1 MYIKFYT
8 ISERF
13 DEYEKSLKSLVE
25 NLRNQLSKMGE
36 NPDKVKLTIV
46 KVKPE
51 TAAETAKYVG
61 EKEERKIPPQ
71 LRYLIS
77 ALRQDGIMMLP
88 AMVINNKKIFEGE
101 PMPMDQITTIILNEA
116 RTEFSIELQPQKAA
130 QQSPQPQQQL
140 PPPPPPPTQPQQQ
153 LPVSPPPPQPQLPP
167 PPQLPLLPLPPVSP
181 PPPQPQL
188 PPPPTQPQQPLL
200 DLMGQQS
207 SRQSAVEGAL
217 RGVTVTGFKLVM
229 GRPDN
234 CNDCIYYGS
243 TRGRCLLFGF
253 KVGDPTHPPCKSPGL
268 N

>member
-25 NLRNQLSKMGE
+25 NLRSQLSKIGE

-51 TAAETAKYVG
+51 TAAETMKYVG
-61 EKEERKIPPQ
+61 EKEEKRIPPQ

-116 RTEFSIELQPQKAA
+116 KTEFSIELQPQKTT
-130 QQSPQPQQQL
+130 QQSPQTLPPPPPPVQPQQQPPMAPPPPQQQL
-140 PPPPPPPTQPQQQ
+140 PPPPP
-153 LPVSPPPPQPQLPP
+153 
-167 PPQLPLLPLPPVSP
+167 
-181 PPPQPQL
+181 
-188 PPPPTQPQQPLL
+188 QPQQPPLL
-200 DLMGQQS
+200 EMGQQQ

-234 CNDCIYYGS
+234 CNDCIYYGA
-243 TRGRCLLFGF
+243 TRSKCLLFGF
-253 KVGDPTHPPCKSPGL
+253 KVGDPAHPPCKSPGL

>member
-25 NLRNQLSKMGE
+25 NLRSQLSKIGE

-51 TAAETAKYVG
+51 TAAETMKYVG
-61 EKEERKIPPQ
+61 EKEEKRIPPQ

-116 RTEFSIELQPQKAA
+116 KTEFSIELQPQKTT
-130 QQSPQPQQQL
+130 QQSPQTLPPPPPPVQPQQQPPMAPPPPQQQL
-140 PPPPPPPTQPQQQ
+140 PPPPPQPQQ
-153 LPVSPPPPQPQLPP
+153 P
-167 PPQLPLLPLPPVSP
+167 
-181 PPPQPQL
+181 
-188 PPPPTQPQQPLL
+188 PLL
-200 DLMGQQS
+200 DLMGQQQ

-234 CNDCIYYGS
+234 CNDCIYYGA
-243 TRGRCLLFGF
+243 TRSKCLLFGF
-253 KVGDPTHPPCKSPGL
+253 KVGDPAHPPCKSPGL

>member
-25 NLRNQLSKMGE
+25 NLRSQLSKMGE

-167 PPQLPLLPLPPVSP
+167 PP
-181 PPPQPQL
+181 
-188 PPPPTQPQQPLL
+188 TQPQQPLL

>member
-25 NLRNQLSKMGE
+25 NLRSQLSKMGE

-130 QQSPQPQQQL
+130 QQSPQPQ
-140 PPPPPPPTQPQQQ
+140 
-153 LPVSPPPPQPQLPP
+153 PQLPP
-167 PPQLPLLPLPPVSP
+167 PPQLPLLPPPPVLP

-217 RGVTVTGFKLVM
+217 RGVTVAGFKLVM

>member
-25 NLRNQLSKMGE
+25 NLRSQLSKMGE

-140 PPPPPPPTQPQQQ
+140 PLLPPPPTQPQQQ
-153 LPVSPPPPQPQLPP
+153 L
-167 PPQLPLLPLPPVSP
+167 PVSP

>member
-25 NLRNQLSKMGE
+25 NLRSQLSKIGE

-51 TAAETAKYVG
+51 TAAETMKYVG
-61 EKEERKIPPQ
+61 EKEEKRIPPQ

-116 RTEFSIELQPQKAA
+116 KAEFSIELQPQKTA
-130 QQSPQPQQQL
+130 QQSPQTLPPPPPPVQPQQQL
-140 PPPPPPPTQPQQQ
+140 PMAPPPPQQQ
-153 LPVSPPPPQPQLPP
+153 LPPP
-167 PPQLPLLPLPPVSP
+167 PPQLPLLPLPPMAPPPPQQQLPP
-181 PPPQPQL
+181 PPPQPQ
-188 PPPPTQPQQPLL
+188 QPPLL
-200 DLMGQQS
+200 DLMGQQQ

-234 CNDCIYYGS
+234 CNDCIYYGA
-243 TRGRCLLFGF
+243 TRSKCLLFGF
-253 KVGDPTHPPCKSPGL
+253 KVGDPAHPPCKSPGL